1 MHCKNACYDIQHGIL
16 HCTLYLTDM
25 LYNATLYCTI
35 EITGAALVGTDFLL
49 NLMTAPEAYDVMR
62 TRGSSMRPLGINSLS
77 GTKSH

>member
-1 MHCKNACYDIQHGIL
+1 MLNYTAL
-16 HCTLYLTDM
+16 H
-25 LYNATLYCTI
+25 CTI

-77 GTKSH
+77 GNLVC